1 MSTFH
6 SIIQYPSF
14 IHSFV
19 SLFVLS
25 FVHLLFYRLFIIS
38 CFFCLLFELSFVP
51 SNNRLFI
58 RSTYSSHLSFICS
71 IYQLFLFFLSKVHQ
85 CVPSPVHSFVLSIFC
100 STYHLFILSIMHSF
114 IRSTCHSFY
123 LSFICFCLFF
133 LSFVRSRYCLFILLF
148 VLSISFIR
156 YIYIYNGIYHNIVN
170 FHFKKLYFQ
179 DNFL

>member
-1 MSTFH
+1 MSTFRFNH
-6 SIIQYPSF
+6 PISF
-14 IHSFV
+14 IHSLFRQFV
-19 SLFVLS
+19 CSIIRSFVVLS
-25 FVHLLFYRLFIIS
+25 FVHI
-38 CFFCLLFELSFVP
+38 FCLSYHSFHQTIVCSFVRP
-51 SNNRLFI
+51 IHPIYHSFVLSINCFCPFYLKFI
-58 RSTYSSHLSFICS
+58 S
-71 IYQLFLFFLSKVHQ
+71 
-85 CVPSPVHSFVLSIFC
+85 VPSPVHSFVLSIFC

-179 DNFL
+179 DHFL